1 MIWLPAATHHLS
13 RVGIKFKEGVHERQR
28 TPLPARRFDN
38 LDRLTHDTIAQSLF
52 QIEKI
57 IQGIHSRPS
66 RKHYKATYM

>member
-13 RVGIKFKEGVHERQR
+13 KVGIKFKEGVHERQR

-57 IQGIHSRPS
+57 I
-66 RKHYKATYM
+66 